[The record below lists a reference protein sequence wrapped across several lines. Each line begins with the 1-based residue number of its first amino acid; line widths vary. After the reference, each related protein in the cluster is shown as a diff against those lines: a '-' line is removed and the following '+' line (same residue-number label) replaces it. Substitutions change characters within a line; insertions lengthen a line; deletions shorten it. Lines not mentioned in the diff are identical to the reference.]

1 LRLIDAVRSR
11 AGNYPRLHGL
21 RTNPTGLTASALCTF
36 RRAADTDSGDKIAVP
51 LLVPTPYVIEL
62 IAAKVGRESFKEG
75 IEAIRSLLS
84 IIRAQ
89 F

>member
-1 LRLIDAVRSR
+1 MGCAPIPPDLLPV
-11 AGNYPRLHGL
+11 P
-21 RTNPTGLTASALCTF
+21 SAHFTF

-75 IEAIRSLLS
+75 IEASHSLAS
-84 IIRAQ
+84 IYYSRPSS